1 MLIEEPRRGPA
12 RHAPIALI
20 ALSFLVLLAPFCVIE
35 APPLTDYPN
44 HLARYWLITG
54 GAHDPILNRFYQID
68 WSNAVTN
75 IGVDRIIALFSP
87 LASGLVQG
95 HVAVIA
101 AAILP
106 PMGILALSYA
116 VSRRFSP
123 WQVIFPFAA
132 WSTTFLMGFVNF
144 QIGLGL
150 ALLFASIDPLVQ
162 PRLWKAVVWMRV
174 PFGLI
179 LAVDHLFSLIFYAI
193 LLAGLALG
201 PSPFLADAWRD
212 RGRRLFRGGM
222 TAAWCLI
229 PLAILAGP
237 SQALPGAQPPA
248 AISLGANIGA
258 ILFSAAT
265 DKLATLL
272 SPLASYNVFQ
282 EITIVLAMA
291 GFLIWLNRR
300 RALTA
305 HGGLMVAFAGMA
317 ALAVFAP
324 GRLAGAS
331 WVDRR
336 FPIMALCCVMAAL
349 QFRPGVPRRFGVIAG
364 CVALSLVVLQTT
376 WVGWNW
382 WNMKDETKA
391 VGDVLSNVPAGAT
404 ILPIQH
410 QPSFLV
416 RSRAPAGRYMYLVG
430 DPTFRHMDAMAVTQR
445 RAFVPNLFS
454 ARGLQPLRVLGPWDG
469 LVEHNGGDLASV
481 SILSRPPQLD
491 DPSYVSGW
499 RGRFDYVLVLN
510 ADLPDRSGSFRP
522 PPELTLV
529 ADRGFAQLWR
539 VARRARP

>member
-1 MLIEEPRRGPA
+1 MIGEPRSGLV
-12 RHAPIALI
+12 RHAPAALI
-20 ALSFLVLLAPFCVIE
+20 ALSFLVLLAPFCLIKT
-35 APPLTDYPN
+35 PPLTDYPN
-44 HLARYWLITG
+44 HLARYWLIAG
-54 GAHDPILNRFYQID
+54 GARDPVLARFYQVD

-75 IGVDRIIALFSP
+75 IGVDRLIALFSP
-87 LASGLVQG
+87 LASGFVLG
-95 HVAVIA
+95 RIAIIASAV
-101 AAILP
+101 LP
-106 PMGILALSYA
+106 PLGMFSLSYA
-116 VSRRFSP
+116 VSRRITP

-132 WSTTFLMGFVNF
+132 WSTTFLMGFINF

-150 ALLFASIDPLVQ
+150 ALLFASVDPLAQ
-162 PRLWKAVVWMRV
+162 PRLWRWVMWMRV

-179 LAVDHLFSLIFYAI
+179 LAVDHLFALIFYAI
-193 LLAGLALG
+193 LLAGLGLG
-201 PSPFLADAWRD
+201 PAPFLADAWRD
-212 RGRRLFRGGM
+212 RSRRLFRAGL

-237 SQALPGAQPPA
+237 SQALPGAQPSAPINLPA
-248 AISLGANIGA
+248 NLGAL
-258 ILFSAAT
+258 LFSAAT

-272 SPLASYNVFQ
+272 SPLASYNFFQ
-282 EITIVLAMA
+282 ECTIVLALA
-291 GFLIWLNRR
+291 GFWIWLNRR
-300 RALTA
+300 GALTA

-349 QFRPGVPRRFGVIAG
+349 QFRPGISKRFGIIAG
-364 CVALSLVVLQTT
+364 CLALSLVILQTT

-382 WNMKDETKA
+382 WNMKEETKA
-391 VGDVLSNVPAGAT
+391 VEDVLSNVPAGAA
-404 ILPIQH
+404 ILPMQH

-454 ARGLQPLRVLGPWDG
+454 ARGLQPLRVLGSWDG

-481 SILSRPPQLD
+481 SALSRPPRPG
-491 DPSYVSGW
+491 DPAYVGGW

-510 ADLPDRSGSFRP
+510 ADLPDWAGPFRP
-522 PPELTLV
+522 PPELRLV

-539 VARRARP
+539 VARRSKP